1 MTTARL
7 VGRNLTVEY
16 GRVRALDR
24 VSIALHAGELCGLV
38 GPNGS
43 GKSTLLRVLLGAER
57 AQSGE
62 VTLDGILLRTLAPR
76 QRARTLTMVVQ
87 GATPDFAMQVK
98 ELVGMGRIP
107 HEGRLGATTREDA
120 RAVEEAMV
128 DTDIVGLAERTI
140 DTLSAGELQRVHLAR
155 VFAQKAPVV
164 LLDEPTANLDPL
176 HQLEAMALLRSFV
189 SRGGCAIIALHDL
202 NLAARMSDR
211 VVVLCEGR
219 LRADGPPAETVTEE
233 LLAEVFRVRTR
244 VSRSNGAGT
253 LQVVVLEPVAGAKAA
268 RTSAESAA
276 SEPGGETKGGK
287 AS

>member
-1 MTTARL
+1 MTARL

-16 GRVRALDR
+16 GHVRALDQ
-24 VSIALHAGELCGLV
+24 VSLALHAGELSGLV

-57 AQSGE
+57 ASSGE
-62 VTLDGILLRTLAPR
+62 VTLDGVPLQTLAPR
-76 QRARTLTMVVQ
+76 QRARTLTMVVH
-87 GATPDFAMQVK
+87 GAPPDFAMRVK

-120 RAVEEAMV
+120 RAIEEAMM
-128 DTDIVGLAERTI
+128 DTDVAGLAERTV

-155 VFAQKAPVV
+155 VFAQRAPVV

-176 HQLEAMALLRSFV
+176 HQLEAMALLRAFV
-189 SRGGCAIIALHDL
+189 SRGGCAIVALHDL

-219 LRADGPPAETVTEE
+219 LRADGPPEETVTEE
-233 LLAEVFRVRTR
+233 LLAEVFRVKTR
-244 VSRSNGAGT
+244 VSRSHGAEA
-253 LQVVVLEPVAGAKAA
+253 LQVVVLEPVAGAH
-268 RTSAESAA
+268 RTGIAPGSAA
-276 SEPGGETKGGK
+276 SASSGATKAGE